1 MLYLKSKST
10 TKPAWKQRQ
19 KEMTEGNQAPGSA
32 MLVMTQKKAKGSGLR
47 RRRTKRR
54 SLVATVEKL
63 TAMMSKKK
71 AKIER
76 MKKRL
81 NKMKAKVEEMESE
94 GARMLEQN
102 KLAIEEN
109 VDIQLSV
116 DYMVLA
122 FLCGGNGGD

>member
-1 MLYLKSKST
+1 
-10 TKPAWKQRQ
+10 
-19 KEMTEGNQAPGSA
+19 MTPGNHATGSA
-32 MLVMTQKKAKGSGLR
+32 MSVMTQKKDNGARLR

-63 TAMMSKKK
+63 SAMMSKKR
-71 AKIER
+71 AKSER

-81 NKMKAKVEEMESE
+81 SKMKAQVEEMGSE
-94 GARMLEQN
+94 CATMLEQN

-116 DYMVLA
+116 DFMVLA
-122 FLCGGNGGD
+122 FLCSGNGGG